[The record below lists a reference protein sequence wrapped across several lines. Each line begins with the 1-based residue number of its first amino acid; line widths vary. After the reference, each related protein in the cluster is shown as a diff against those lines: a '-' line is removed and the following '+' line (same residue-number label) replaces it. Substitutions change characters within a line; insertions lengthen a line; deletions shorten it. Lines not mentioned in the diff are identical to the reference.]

1 MRDERR
7 SSGSSVALNAAI
19 CPDLSAASPVHS
31 RPRTAAS
38 SKRRA
43 LVTASVLAA
52 IALCLTAYVGTFEV
66 SPLAFGR
73 YCVGVVVNSL
83 VFAACR
89 QGQGGVEA
97 GVPLHGSVVRDS
109 KAEAE
114 RLAERR
120 AGANNLLPRRQ
131 WLRQAGDG

>member
-38 SKRRA
+38 SRRRA

-66 SPLAFGR
+66 SPLAFGC
-73 YCVGVVVNSL
+73 YCVGVCRLLTRIRSVS
-83 VFAACR
+83 ARPRWR
-89 QGQGGVEA
+89 QGGRSS
-97 GVPLHGSVVRDS
+97 PWLSRS
-109 KAEAE
+109 
-114 RLAERR
+114 RLRSR
-120 AGANNLLPRRQ
+120 S
-131 WLRQAGDG
+131 